1 MTSWVMKDPNILPIV
16 LEKIALKRAGQPAEI
31 GQVVAFLASDK
42 ASYVTGQSLYV
53 DGGFRIM

>member
-1 MTSWVMKDPNILPIV
+1 MKDPEILPIV
-16 LEKIALKRAGQPAEI
+16 LEKIALQRAGEPDEI
-31 GQVVAFLASDK
+31 GQVAAFLASDK